1 MNDRTHIRNGILVLR
16 CQQGDSEAFADLV
29 QSWQVRLWRHAH
41 RLTGDQDAA
50 ADVVQEAW
58 MAVMKGL
65 PRLEDA
71 DAFPKWVFQIVTH
84 KCRDWIR
91 KQQRRRAMTKRME
104 EGAERRPD
112 PAHSPGR
119 RSDALLIALE
129 ALTLEQ
135 RALITLYY
143 QEGFTTGELADILG
157 IPQGTVKSRL
167 HHARNKIRSH
177 MEDADHE

>member
-1 MNDRTHIRNGILVLR
+1 MSDRAHIRDGILLLR
-16 CQQGDSEAFADLV
+16 CQQGDSDAFADLV
-29 QSWQVRLWRHAH
+29 QAWQGRLWRHAH
-41 RLTGDQDAA
+41 RLTGDRDAA

-58 MAVMKGL
+58 MAVLKGL
-65 PRLEDA
+65 SRLEDT

-104 EGAERRPD
+104 ESAERRPD
-112 PAHSPGR
+112 PQRSAGGR
-119 RSDALLIALE
+119 ADGLLVALE
-129 ALTLEQ
+129 ALPLEQ

-143 QEGFTTGELADILG
+143 EEGFTTGELADILG